1 MSGFTKLETYKLLFV
16 VLKWKIQKKKRI
28 SAGYLDKAVEAYTRG
43 FECEPIDYYPGVN
56 AISLLLQKGTVEA
69 LKEAERL
76 TPLVSFAVA
85 RKGGASSSDY
95 WDTATVLELA
105 MIGRDEKVALSVLP
119 RVLVNAEA
127 SWMIKTTADYLEML
141 KDLRT
146 EKEDT
151 GGLEEVISELRERE
165 KEIK

>member
-1 MSGFTKLETYKLLFV
+1 M
-16 VLKWKIQKKKRI
+16 
-28 SAGYLDKAVEAYTRG
+28 
-43 FECEPIDYYPGVN
+43 
-56 AISLLLQKGTVEA
+56 QKGTDEA

-95 WDTATVLELA
+95 WDTATILELA
-105 MIGRDEKVALSVLP
+105 LIGRDEKVALSVLP

-127 SWMIKTTADYLEML
+127 SWMVKTTADNLEML
-141 KDLRT
+141 KDLRA

-151 GGLEEVISELRERE
+151 SGLEEVINELRERE
-165 KEIK
+165 NELK